1 MSQKAKMT
9 EQDKYYRMN
18 VKWKMGI
25 KWKLMTL
32 LVVFIVCVLVIIWL
46 VQVHMLNYFY
56 QNAKFLELRQSADMI
71 SEALLSGENVAERV
85 YGQAEENYLD
95 IWLLEVKGDRAEWI
109 VEANASESPP
119 MQFRTNKIR
128 MLYGKAVDNG
138 GKYIATVPADRL
150 MGDFSID
157 VLEDNLGDKEAF
169 PSVTKYGDAVGT
181 LYARVERIGERE
193 FLLIQYANLTPLQTT
208 VSTLKYQFIYIGV
221 SMVIMATIFA
231 AVISRLITKP
241 RVKMNNAAKELARG
255 NYDADFSGKGYREI
269 NELAIAL
276 NFASEE
282 LAKTD
287 RLQREL
293 ISNIS
298 HDLRT
303 PLTMIKGYSEVMR
316 DIPDENTPEN
326 IQVIIDE
333 TTRLSELV
341 SDMLDISRIQ
351 SGARSPH
358 LEEFSITDTV
368 KDTLLRYEKLIK
380 QDGYTIVFDADR
392 DASVVADRGM
402 ILQVIYNLINNAI
415 NYTGSD
421 KYVRVEQI
429 CTETGVRIS
438 VTDTGEGISPEDM
451 GQIWERYYR
460 VDKVHK
466 RQTIGTGLGLSIVKG
481 VLEMHNAAFGV
492 ESREGEGS
500 TFWFELGLSQVPAF
514 INAEYDNTDDE
525 EL

>member
-1 MSQKAKMT
+1 MNNSDRT
-9 EQDKYYRMN
+9 EKQDKYYHMN

-25 KWKLMTL
+25 KWKMFVL
-32 LVVFIVCVLVIIWL
+32 LVIFIVCVLVSIWL
-46 VQVHMLNYFY
+46 VQVQMLNYFY
-56 QNAKFLELRQSADMI
+56 QTAKFLELEESADI
-71 SEALLSGENVAERV
+71 ITEDILEERNVEKSI
-85 YGQAEENYLD
+85 YQQAENNYFD
-95 IWLLEVKGDRAEWI
+95 IWLLEVKENRAEWLI
-109 VEANASESPP
+109 EANASESQP

-128 MLYGKAVDNG
+128 TLYGKAVDNG
-138 GKYIATVPADRL
+138 GKYIATVPADQL

-157 VLEDNLGDKEAF
+157 VLEDNFGDKDSF
-169 PSVTKYGDAVGT
+169 PSVTKYGEAVGT
-181 LYARVERIGERE
+181 LYVRVEEANGRT
-193 FLLIQYANLTPLQTT
+193 FLMVQYANLTPLQTT
-208 VSTLKYQFIYIGV
+208 VSTLKYQFIYIGI
-221 SMVIMATIFA
+221 SMVIMATLFA
-231 AVISRLITKP
+231 AIISKLITKP
-241 RVKMNNAAKELARG
+241 LVKMNNAAKELARG

-269 NELAIAL
+269 NELAITL
-276 NFASEE
+276 NYASKE

-287 RLQREL
+287 KLQREL

-341 SDMLDISRIQ
+341 NDMLDLSKIQ
-351 SGARSPH
+351 SGARKPDF
-358 LEEFSITDTV
+358 EEFSITDTV
-368 KDTLLRYEKLIK
+368 KDTLVRYEKLIK
-380 QDGYTIVFDADR
+380 QDGYKIEFEADR
-392 DASVVADRGM
+392 DAIVVADRGM
-402 ILQVIYNLINNAI
+402 ILQVVYNLINNAI

-421 KYVRVEQI
+421 KYVMVTQT
-429 CTETGVRIS
+429 CTEAGVRIS
-438 VTDTGEGISPEDM
+438 VTDTGEGISPEDI

-466 RQTIGTGLGLSIVKG
+466 RETIGTGLGLSIVKG
-481 VLEMHNAAFGV
+481 VLEIHNANFGV
-492 ESREGEGS
+492 DSREGEGS
-500 TFWFELGLSQVPAF
+500 TFWFELQLSNIPDI